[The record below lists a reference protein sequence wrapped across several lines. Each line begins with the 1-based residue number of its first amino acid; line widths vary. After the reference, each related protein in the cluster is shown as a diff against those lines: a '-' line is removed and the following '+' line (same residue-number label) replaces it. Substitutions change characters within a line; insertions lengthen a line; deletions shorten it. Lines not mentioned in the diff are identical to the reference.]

1 MNLHECDICYNN
13 MDSIYLYD
21 MKCCLHK
28 HICSNCKIKYRDLK
42 CPFCRKT
49 KNMKYGIVI
58 VDNNINISTTHNID
72 MYEKLLF
79 KNANFT
85 ILKIWNKT

>member
-1 MNLHECDICYNN
+1 
-13 MDSIYLYD
+13 
-21 MKCCLHK
+21 
-28 HICSNCKIKYRDLK
+28 
-42 CPFCRKT
+42 
-49 KNMKYGIVI
+49 MKYGIVI
-58 VDNNINISTTHNID
+58 VDNNINISTTHPID